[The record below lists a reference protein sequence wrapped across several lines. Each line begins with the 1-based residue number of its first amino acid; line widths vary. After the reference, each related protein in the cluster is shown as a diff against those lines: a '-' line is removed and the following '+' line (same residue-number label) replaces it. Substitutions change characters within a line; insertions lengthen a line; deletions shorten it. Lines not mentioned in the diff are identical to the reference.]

1 VVSKDADMTW
11 SSLSEISRRNLLR
24 DAAALAASLG
34 MAKKAHAAGEPFRV
48 LGREQAAAIE
58 ALGDTILPGASAAGL
73 VHFLDAQLAKPP
85 EQALLTLRY
94 MDVAPP
100 YAAFYAA
107 AAAAL
112 DAESRRS
119 HDAGFATLGADERAR
134 IVAAMSAGGDLPDWS
149 GPPPPL
155 VYFVLRSDALD
166 VFYGTISGFAL
177 LDIPYMPHI
186 APTQPW

>member
-1 VVSKDADMTW
+1 MIW
-11 SSLSEISRRNLLR
+11 PSLSEVSRRTLLR
-24 DAAALAASLG
+24 DAIALAASLRV
-34 MAKKAHAAGEPFRV
+34 AKIAHAAGEPFRV
-48 LGREQAAAIE
+48 LEREQAAAIE
-58 ALGDTILPGASAAGL
+58 ALGDTILPGASVAGL
-73 VHFLDAQLAKPP
+73 AHFLDAQLAKPP
-85 EQALLTLRY
+85 DQALLTLRY
-94 MDVAPP
+94 VDVALP

-119 HDAGFATLGADERAR
+119 HGIDFSSLGADERAR
-134 IVAAMSAGGDLPDWS
+134 IVAAMSSGGDLPDWS

-166 VFYGTISGFAL
+166 VLYGTISGFAL

-186 APTQPW
+186 PPTEPW